1 MGVNNTKFPL
11 RLRVFHTLLIP
22 VPPVSSPPPPSPLL
36 CTLNRL
42 LRVIGIGS

>member
-22 VPPVSSPPPPSPLL
+22 VPPVPPPPPPLL